1 MFTGVVLCHPLG
13 TCGRS
18 VTLLL
23 LPDLGQDGLPLLSQL
38 LQCHCFPEAMV
49 FELYLRNMHNLNY
62 ISGKSQDFSEVGM
75 NFGEVTAILS
85 PSKKSKL
92 NIVAKIMD
100 LGSEPMDLNP
110 NSPMQ

>member
-1 MFTGVVLCHPLG
+1 
-13 TCGRS
+13 
-18 VTLLL
+18 
-23 LPDLGQDGLPLLSQL
+23 
-38 LQCHCFPEAMV
+38 
-49 FELYLRNMHNLNY
+49 MHNLNY
-62 ISGKSQDFSEVGM
+62 LSRKPQDFSEVDT

-110 NSPMQ
+110 NSPIQ